1 MKLRFSPFLWSI
13 LIILFLEVAFPSAVL
28 VFPRPEFLGFT
39 PPEKNTFPS
48 YCGVR
53 NGEGSNCQYKNTD
66 LGPNW
71 FFNSL
76 VSNSGLSPIYTFTF
90 KDPCTPEPFVVW
102 KFKSSFFCAFSLLVF
117 MSSICPLPF
126 QLPISRCCCFYLLSR
141 SLCSWWSMP
150 LKKPLFFY
158 FGIILGGSGNH
169 KCPVHQLAESPCLPL
184 NCDINMR
191 SFSKSLIWRKLRAL
205 EIRFVTKI
213 C

>member
-1 MKLRFSPFLWSI
+1 MI
-13 LIILFLEVAFPSAVL
+13 PSNHL
-28 VFPRPEFLGFT
+28 VFRGYPFPQLCWYSPVQSSLGS
-39 PPEKNTFPS
+39 PLQKKNTFPS

-102 KFKSSFFCAFSLLVF
+102 KFKSSCFCAFSLLVF

-126 QLPISRCCCFYLLSR
+126 QLPISWCCCCYLLSH

-169 KCPVHQLAESPCLPL
+169 KCSVHQLAESPCLLL

-191 SFSKSLIWRKLRAL
+191 SFSKSLIWRKLEAL
-205 EIRFVTKI
+205 EICFVTKI